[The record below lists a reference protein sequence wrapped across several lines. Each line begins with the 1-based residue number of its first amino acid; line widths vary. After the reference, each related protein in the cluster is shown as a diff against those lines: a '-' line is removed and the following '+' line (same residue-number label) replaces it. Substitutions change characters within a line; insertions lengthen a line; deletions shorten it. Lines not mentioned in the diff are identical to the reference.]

1 MGSDVLIN
9 WISPELALAYFIA
22 VVIAMLG
29 LLQIVATHGE
39 RQDLRWLP
47 AGTAL
52 PVGVLTT
59 VGATAWLY
67 TQYYDL
73 IFVPGPAGTELVI
86 LFGGGTAV
94 AVWLTRAL
102 HWLSSLMGRSSTA
115 QRADPHETSN

>member
-1 MGSDVLIN
+1 MGSDVLVN

-47 AGTAL
+47 AGAAL

-59 VGATAWLY
+59 VGAAAWLY
-67 TQYYDL
+67 TQYYHL

-86 LFGGGTAV
+86 LFGGGTAI

-102 HWLSSLMGRSSTA
+102 HWLTTLVGRYGTA
-115 QRADPHETSN
+115 RRADRHETTN